1 MRIVALLL
9 LSLCKM
15 QASATD
21 KIAKGKTITTEKGN
35 VIIFSATTTKELHIA
50 NKNEQRT
57 VEYGEPKP
65 ILLNGKEIYYVGDKN
80 DTVNNCR
87 NIQIWIGDHVKAWEV
102 FDKELKKEKRQLP
115 KGSYEVMFKDVVINE
130 QGKIVYFHTAGIVRR
145 KFSERLHVKPARLPI
160 ADNSEKRVNDK
171 LIKSIEKLQYAPLMI
186 GGNATPYYNHLTYSF
201 DIK

>member
-9 LSLCKM
+9 LSLCTM

-21 KIAKGKTITTEKGN
+21 KIAIGKTITTEKGN
-35 VIIFSATTTKELHIA
+35 VIIFSAITTKELHIA
-50 NKNEQRT
+50 NTNEQRT

-65 ILLNGKEIYYVGDKN
+65 ILLNGKDIYYVGDKN

-87 NIQIWIGDHVKAWEV
+87 NIQIWIGDHVKAWKI

-130 QGKIVYFHTAGIVRR
+130 QGNIVYFRTAGIVRR
-145 KFSERLHVKPARLPI
+145 NFSERLHVKPARLPI
-160 ADNSEKRVNDK
+160 ADNTEKRINDK